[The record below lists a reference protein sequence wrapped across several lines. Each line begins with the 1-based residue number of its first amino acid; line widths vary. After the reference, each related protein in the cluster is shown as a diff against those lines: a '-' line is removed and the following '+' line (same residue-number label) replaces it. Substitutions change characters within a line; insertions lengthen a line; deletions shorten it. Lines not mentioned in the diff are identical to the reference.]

1 MKFFRFGFVISA
13 LLCVLMVSAFAA
25 EPEYTYELN
34 GDFRPEYVTFSYD
47 DDMIHVYATD
57 VFIEECGDG
66 MSRDQMCAFFSQLD
80 WTLTV
85 NGVVSSEFFPDW
97 SSGSFSFRYIEDGTY
112 DLSADVAPVYFVFN
126 VTRIPASSDSA
137 SVPGILSAVS
147 DVFAAVLGLVALLA
161 AAFAVHPILLIGVVF
176 GFLGVAIVIFRR
188 LFV

>member
-25 EPEYTYELN
+25 ELEYTYELN

-85 NGVVSSEFFPDW
+85 NGVVSSELFPDW